1 MVLKEW
7 LLVPE
12 ITDNPYFNSLL
23 INSFPVVLRE
33 RFSDHMASHPL
44 RAEIIATKMA
54 NDIINDMGLNFV
66 HRMLEETGAS
76 VGEIAICYVMA
87 REVFDLPKYWND
99 ISDLDNQIPAIV
111 QTDMLFQ
118 LRRTVRRATRWFLR
132 HRDKSL
138 DIEQTVNYYRPAF
151 DDLSAN
157 LENYLVDSEKD
168 QLESSKLAFEREG
181 VPVAISRRISMLSTI
196 FSALD
201 IAQIAEKDS
210 NGISHIS
217 AIYFFLGARLDLHWF
232 LEQITQQPVANHWQA
247 LARASYRE
255 ELDWQQRAIASVVIR
270 SSDKDGNADV
280 IVDKWIEEHHSILER
295 WRHIL
300 AEFKTSQNHEFAKFS
315 VALRELMLLSHN
327 CDPSH

>member
-1 MVLKEW
+1 
-7 LLVPE
+7 
-12 ITDNPYFNSLL
+12 L
-23 INSFPVVLRE
+23 INYFPQVLRD
-33 RFSDHMASHPL
+33 RFSKQMADHPL
-44 RAEIIATKMA
+44 RAEIIATKLA

-76 VGEIAICYVMA
+76 VGEVATCYVMA
-87 REVFDLPKYWND
+87 REVFELPEYWVK
-99 ISDLDNQIPAIV
+99 IEQLDNHIPAIV
-111 QTDMLFQ
+111 QTEMLFQ

-138 DIEQTVNYYRPAF
+138 DIEQTVIYYRPTF
-151 DDLSAN
+151 TDLAAN
-157 LENYLVDSEKD
+157 IDQYLVETESQ
-168 QLESSKLAFEREG
+168 QLLSTELAFSREG
-181 VPVAISRRISMLSTI
+181 VPDDIARRISLLSTI
-196 FSALD
+196 FSGLD
-201 IAQIAEKDS
+201 IAQIAEDGTK
-210 NGISHIS
+210 GISHIS
-217 AIYFFLGARLDLHWF
+217 AVYFNLGASLDLHWF

-270 SSDKDGNADV
+270 SCNEGGNPADIV
-280 IVDKWIEEHHSILER
+280 AKWIVDHDAILER

-327 CDPSH
+327 CDPMN